1 MNRLSYS
8 LRRITFKHLPHC
20 NTVYSTTNSRFYS
33 NVTTE
38 NIDLTALIPQVITV
52 NASTT
57 NTSLKDHNLLN
68 QRDAHDI
75 SLKSLLAANLHL
87 GHSTTLW
94 NPSML
99 PYIYGTRHGTHI
111 INLEHTLTH
120 LRRAAAFIR
129 QVAMSNGNIVF
140 LGTKPAIH
148 KITVDAALLGNA
160 YYITQW
166 VGGTITNKE
175 RTLRHSTG
183 FDPSK
188 VLQNTAGFNSIVE
201 FVERG
206 GKESSELDSS
216 IVSKHSKKDS
226 KSGIQSTLK
235 GFGTKHVQGKTSH
248 SDQAFTRSST
258 SNTRQPHVHTP
269 DVLVVLDYINNLWAV
284 REANVAHIP
293 VIAVCDTNTDPTL
306 VQYPIPAN
314 DDSIAGIKLIAGV
327 LSAAS
332 RDGATTRSIALN
344 RNQKPHYN

>member
-1 MNRLSYS
+1 
-8 LRRITFKHLPHC
+8 
-20 NTVYSTTNSRFYS
+20 
-33 NVTTE
+33 
-38 NIDLTALIPQVITV
+38 
-52 NASTT
+52 
-57 NTSLKDHNLLN
+57 
-68 QRDAHDI
+68 RDAHDI

-188 VLQNTAGFNSIVE
+188 
-201 FVERG
+201 
-206 GKESSELDSS
+206 
-216 IVSKHSKKDS
+216 
-226 KSGIQSTLK
+226 
-235 GFGTKHVQGKTSH
+235 
-248 SDQAFTRSST
+248 
-258 SNTRQPHVHTP
+258 PHVHTP

-332 RDGATTRSIALN
+332 RDGATTR
-344 RNQKPHYN
+344 